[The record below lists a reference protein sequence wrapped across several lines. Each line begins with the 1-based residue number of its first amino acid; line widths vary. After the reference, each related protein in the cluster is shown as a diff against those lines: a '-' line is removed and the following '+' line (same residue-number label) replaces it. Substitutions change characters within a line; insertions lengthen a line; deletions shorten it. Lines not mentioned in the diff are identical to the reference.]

1 MAKNTNELLSEEKE
15 AKIREEIYEIDVRL
29 QELDAIFEQ
38 YEEALFE
45 REEEILSEEE
55 VEESSAEYRKLKK
68 KKKELAKSLK
78 KSKWDIIPL
87 WMVIYFVLQFIFS
100 FTLIQVKLSV
110 FFALWLGEI
119 IYNVWDTGAWL
130 IYTLLFL
137 IPFLCLVASS
147 IIFLFLKDKNKKKI
161 FGIFFLIHSLEV
173 IITVVIMLVR
183 IL

>member
-78 KSKWDIIPL
+78 KKQMGHNPALDGNLLRAPIHFFL
-87 WMVIYFVLQFIFS
+87 YFDS
-100 FTLIQVKLSV
+100 GAVKR
-110 FFALWLGEI
+110 FF
-119 IYNVWDTGAWL
+119 
-130 IYTLLFL
+130 
-137 IPFLCLVASS
+137 CSLVA
-147 IIFLFLKDKNKKKI
+147 
-161 FGIFFLIHSLEV
+161 
-173 IITVVIMLVR
+173 
-183 IL
+183 